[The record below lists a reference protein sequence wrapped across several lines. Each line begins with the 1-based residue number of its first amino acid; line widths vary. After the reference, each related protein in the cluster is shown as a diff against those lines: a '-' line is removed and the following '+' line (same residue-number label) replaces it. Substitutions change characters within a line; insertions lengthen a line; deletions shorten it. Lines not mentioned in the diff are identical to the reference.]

1 MTPERNSA
9 SHDADGSSADNPLA
23 DFDELAYLECN
34 PDVRTAVLQG
44 AVSSGQQHWLEHGRA
59 EGRVFAKSALDA
71 SLFPP
76 QWDELRYLRQNPD
89 VAGAVRAGTF
99 SSGYDHWM
107 KHGANEART
116 GGDTVFQKA
125 PIGAVL
131 SQNTPGVNYFGFHS
145 TAIGLGSVARA
156 YAHLLRELSPNLTAI
171 DVPWDLP
178 AAGTVAE
185 VAAESL
191 YAANV
196 IHLNPDVLPIFL
208 HRYGA
213 KLLVNRYNIGYWVWE
228 LHAGYPAWHRY
239 TRMFHEIWVPSE
251 FVASAMRPV
260 SAAPVTTVRYVVDG
274 FPAAASTSRDEFGF
288 PHDAFVFL
296 YVFDAAS
303 RILRIG
309 ASKFSPPRQLPLS
322 VSTVA
327 ALQTYSQLRQQK
339 LLQAS
344 PPAFFLIDHAHALTR
359 DWAEEVFAQL
369 RAQLG
374 WTQPPVP
381 RLHDFRHSLAVKC
394 LVAWN
399 RQPGGVGAKIL
410 ALSAYLGHR
419 RVTDTYWY
427 LTAIPQL
434 LAASSARFERLAT
447 STPEEPRHG

>member
-1 MTPERNSA
+1 MKKLLSVAAAIDFYLHQRRQWGFELKQEGWILSTLGQYARQIHHRGPLTSTLVLRWA
-9 SHDADGSSADNPLA
+9 QLPQQANPLWWA
-23 DFDELAYLECN
+23 RRLAIARQFAQFWVAFDPRTQVAPPGVFGPSHHRPPVHIYTEAEMAALLEAI
-34 PDVRTAVLQG
+34 T
-44 AVSSGQQHWLEHGRA
+44 SLE
-59 EGRVFAKSALDA
+59 
-71 SLFPP
+71 PP
-76 QWDELRYLRQNPD
+76 QSLRAATFKTLFGLLACTGLRI
-89 VAGAVRAGTF
+89 
-99 SSGYDHWM
+99 S
-107 KHGANEART
+107 EAL
-116 GGDTVFQKA
+116 K
-125 PIGAVL
+125 
-131 SQNTPGVNYFGFHS
+131 
-145 TAIGLGSVARA
+145 
-156 YAHLLRELSPNLTAI
+156 LRPE
-171 DVPWDLP
+171 D
-178 AAGTVAE
+178 
-185 VAAESL
+185 
-191 YAANV
+191 
-196 IHLNPDVLPIFL
+196 
-208 HRYGA
+208 
-213 KLLVNRYNIGYWVWE
+213 
-228 LHAGYPAWHRY
+228 
-239 TRMFHEIWVPSE
+239 
-251 FVASAMRPV
+251 
-260 SAAPVTTVRYVVDG
+260 
-274 FPAAASTSRDEFGF
+274 
-288 PHDAFVFL
+288 
-296 YVFDAAS
+296 FDAAS